1 MPVMIGNLPCQTV
14 GGKIFH
20 LHQSPAFGP
29 VGGHMRIRAFQG
41 LIPRADLAAG
51 LASPPYDVLDTAEAR
66 QIIAAQPH
74 SFLRVV
80 RSEATLPEGVNPY
93 GQDVYEQA
101 RRNFGQLQKDGE
113 LMRENAP
120 QIYLYRQI
128 MNGHAQTGI
137 TAVCHAGDYA
147 AGLIKKHEKTRP
159 DKEDDRVRLNTTL
172 SAHIEPV
179 FLAFESTPEIAALMQ
194 AAAEGAP
201 LFDFTAPDGVQHTLW
216 RMPDTA
222 AVTAAFASVPH
233 SYIADGHHRSA
244 GAARVGVAKSEAN
257 PHHNGEEDYNWFPA
271 VMFPEEQLQ
280 ILPYNRLITDF
291 NGLHP
296 QEFLVR
302 VGHACRLSPSAAP
315 VPASPGHV
323 SMYLGGHWLGLA
335 FDLPAGADPVSR
347 LDVSLLQD
355 TILAPILGIED
366 PRTSKRIDFV
376 GGIRGTDYLRAQVD
390 AKRAAVAFS
399 LHPVTMR
406 QLMDIADAGQIMPP
420 KSTWFEPKLR
430 SGLFIHTF

>member
-1 MPVMIGNLPCQTV
+1 MACNLPCRADV
-14 GGKIFH
+14 GKIFR
-20 LHQSPAFGP
+20 LHQRPAFGP
-29 VGGHMRIRAFQG
+29 VCGHMRIRAFQG
-41 LIPRADLAAG
+41 LIPRTDLAAE

-66 QIIAAQPH
+66 QIIATQPH

-80 RSEATLPEGVNPY
+80 RSEATLPDGVNPY
-93 GQDVYEQA
+93 GPDVYEQA
-101 RRNFGQLQKDGE
+101 RRNFEQLQKDGE
-113 LMRENAP
+113 LVLEDAP

-128 MNGHAQTGI
+128 MDGHAQTGI
-137 TAVCHAGDYA
+137 TAVCHADDYA

-159 DKEDDRVRLNTTL
+159 DKEDDRVRLNTAL

-179 FLAFESTPEIAALMQ
+179 FLAFESTPEIATLMQ
-194 AAAEGAP
+194 TAAEGPP

-222 AVTAAFASVPH
+222 AVTSAFASVPH

-244 GAARVGVAKSEAN
+244 GAARVGVAKREAN
-257 PHHNGEEDYNWFPA
+257 PHHTGEEDYNWFPA
-271 VMFPEEQLQ
+271 VMFPQDQLQ

-296 QEFLVR
+296 EEFLVR
-302 VGHACRLSPSAAP
+302 VGHACRLSPSAGP
-315 VPASPGHV
+315 VPASPGQV
-323 SMYLGGHWLGLA
+323 SMYLGGHWLGLT
-335 FDLPAGADPVSR
+335 FDVPAGADPVSR

-355 TILAPILGIED
+355 TILAPILGIDD

-399 LHPVTMR
+399 LHSVTMR

>member
-1 MPVMIGNLPCQTV
+1 
-14 GGKIFH
+14 
-20 LHQSPAFGP
+20 
-29 VGGHMRIRAFQG
+29 MRIRAFQG
-41 LIPRADLAAG
+41 LIPRADLAAE

-66 QIIAAQPH
+66 EIIAAQPH

-80 RSEATLPEGVNPY
+80 RSEATMPEGVDPY

-101 RRNFGQLQKDGE
+101 RRNFDQLQKDGE
-113 LMRENAP
+113 LVREDVP

-128 MNGHAQTGI
+128 MDGHAQMGI
-137 TAVCHAGDYA
+137 TAVCHADDYA

-159 DKEDDRVRLNTTL
+159 EKEDDRVRLNTTL

-179 FLAFESTPEIAALMQ
+179 FLAFESNAQIDALMK
-194 AAAEGAP
+194 AAAETAP

-216 RMPDTA
+216 RMPDA
-222 AVTAAFASVPH
+222 GAVTEAFAAVPH

-244 GAARVGVAKSEAN
+244 GAARVGLAKREAN
-257 PHHNGEEDYNWFPA
+257 PQHTGEEDYNWFPA
-271 VMFPEEQLQ
+271 VMFPQDQLK
-280 ILPYNRLITDF
+280 ILAYNRLVTDL

-296 QEFLVR
+296 EEFLVR
-302 VGHACRLSPSAAP
+302 IGHACRLSPSAPP
-315 VPASPGHV
+315 VPARPGQV
-323 SMYLGGHWLGLA
+323 SMYLGGHWLGLE
-335 FDLPAGADPVSR
+335 FDIPANADPVSR

-355 TILAPILGIED
+355 SILAQILGIDD
-366 PRTSKRIDFV
+366 PRTSKRIEFV

-399 LHPVTMR
+399 MHPVTMR

-430 SGLFIHTF
+430 SGLFVHTF

>member
-1 MPVMIGNLPCQTV
+1 MQT
-14 GGKIFH
+14 
-20 LHQSPAFGP
+20 
-29 VGGHMRIRAFQG
+29 
-41 LIPRADLAAG
+41 
-51 LASPPYDVLDTAEAR
+51 
-66 QIIAAQPH
+66 
-74 SFLRVV
+74 
-80 RSEATLPEGVNPY
+80 
-93 GQDVYEQA
+93 
-101 RRNFGQLQKDGE
+101 
-113 LMRENAP
+113 
-120 QIYLYRQI
+120 
-128 MNGHAQTGI
+128 
-137 TAVCHAGDYA
+137 
-147 AGLIKKHEKTRP
+147 
-159 DKEDDRVRLNTTL
+159 
-172 SAHIEPV
+172 
-179 FLAFESTPEIAALMQ
+179 
-194 AAAEGAP
+194 AAEGPP

-222 AVTAAFASVPH
+222 AVTSAFASVPY

-244 GAARVGVAKSEAN
+244 GAARVGVAKREAN
-257 PHHNGEEDYNWFPA
+257 PHHTGKEDYNWFPA
-271 VMFPEEQLQ
+271 VMFPQDQLQ
-280 ILPYNRLITDF
+280 ILPYNRLINDF

-296 QEFLVR
+296 EEFLVR
-302 VGHACRLSPSAAP
+302 VGHACRLSPSAGP
-315 VPASPGHV
+315 VPASPGQV

-335 FDLPAGADPVSR
+335 FDAPAGADPVSR

-355 TILAPILGIED
+355 TILAPILGIDD

>member
-1 MPVMIGNLPCQTV
+1 
-14 GGKIFH
+14 
-20 LHQSPAFGP
+20 
-29 VGGHMRIRAFQG
+29 MRIRAFQG
-41 LIPRADLAAG
+41 LIPRAELAAG

-66 QIIAAQPH
+66 SIIAAQPH

-80 RSEATLPEGVNPY
+80 RSEATLPDGVDPY
-93 GQDVYEQA
+93 GQEVYDQA
-101 RRNFGQLQKDGE
+101 RRNFEKLQKDGE
-113 LMRENAP
+113 LVRESAP

-128 MNGHAQTGI
+128 MGGHAQTGI
-137 TAVCHAGDYA
+137 TAVCHADDYA

-179 FLAFESTPEIAALMQ
+179 FLAFESTPRIDALMKD
-194 AAAEGAP
+194 AAGTVP
-201 LFDFTAPDGVQHTLW
+201 LYDFTAPDGVRHTLW
-216 RMPDTA
+216 RMPDAA
-222 AVTAAFASVPH
+222 AVTAAFDGVPH

-244 GAARVGVAKSEAN
+244 GAARVGLARREAN
-257 PHHNGEEDYNWFPA
+257 PNHTGEEDYNWFPA
-271 VMFPEEQLQ
+271 VMFPQDHLQ
-280 ILPYNRLITDF
+280 IMPYNRLVADL

-296 QEFLVR
+296 EEFLVR
-302 VGHACRLSPSAAP
+302 VGHACRLTPSAPPAP
-315 VPASPGHV
+315 EKPGNV
-323 SMYLGGHWLGLA
+323 SMYLGGHWLGLE
-335 FDLPAGADPVSR
+335 FDVPSGSDPVSR

-355 TILAPILGIED
+355 NILAPILGIDD
-366 PRTSKRIDFV
+366 PRTSKRIDFA

-390 AKRAAVAFS
+390 AKKAAVAFS
-399 LHPVTMR
+399 MHPVTMR

>member
-1 MPVMIGNLPCQTV
+1 
-14 GGKIFH
+14 
-20 LHQSPAFGP
+20 
-29 VGGHMRIRAFQG
+29 MRIKSFQALVPPAG
-41 LIPRADLAAG
+41 LAADF
-51 LASPPYDVLDTAEAR
+51 ASPPYDVLNTAEAR
-66 QIIAAQPH
+66 EIIARQPK

-80 RSEATLPEGVNPY
+80 RSEATMPEGLDPY
-93 GQDVYEQA
+93 STEVYEQA
-101 RRNFGQLQKDGE
+101 QKNFVRMQEEGE
-113 LMRENAP
+113 LVREKSP

-128 MNGHAQTGI
+128 MGVHAQTGI
-137 TAVCHAGDYA
+137 TAVCHADDYV

-179 FLAFESTPEIAALMQ
+179 FLAFESNCEINTLME
-194 AAAEGAP
+194 AAAKTEP
-201 LFDFTAPDGVQHTLW
+201 LFDFTAPDGIRHTLW
-216 RMPDTA
+216 RMPNAA
-222 AVTAAFASVPH
+222 AVTKAFAAVPH

-244 GAARVGVAKSEAN
+244 GAARVGLAKRQAN
-257 PHHNGEEDYNWFPA
+257 PQHTGEEDYNWFPA
-271 VMFPEEQLQ
+271 VMFPQDQLK
-280 ILPYNRLITDF
+280 ILPYNRLVTDL

-296 QEFLVR
+296 EEFLVR
-302 VGHACRLSPSAAP
+302 VSHACRLQPSAP
-315 VPASPGHV
+315 PSPAKPGQV
-323 SMYLGGHWLGLA
+323 SMYLGGHWLGLE
-335 FDLPAGADPVSR
+335 FEIPADADPVSR

-355 TILAPILGIED
+355 GILAPILGIDD

-376 GGIRGTDYLRAQVD
+376 GGIRGTDFLRAEVD

-430 SGLFIHTF
+430 SGLFIHAF

>member
-1 MPVMIGNLPCQTV
+1 
-14 GGKIFH
+14 
-20 LHQSPAFGP
+20 
-29 VGGHMRIRAFQG
+29 
-41 LIPRADLAAG
+41 
-51 LASPPYDVLDTAEAR
+51 
-66 QIIAAQPH
+66 
-74 SFLRVV
+74 
-80 RSEATLPEGVNPY
+80 
-93 GQDVYEQA
+93 
-101 RRNFGQLQKDGE
+101 
-113 LMRENAP
+113 
-120 QIYLYRQI
+120 
-128 MNGHAQTGI
+128 MNGRAQTGI
-137 TAVCHAGDYA
+137 TAVCHADDYA

-159 DKEDDRVRLNTTL
+159 EKEDDRVRLNTTL

-179 FLAFESTPEIAALMQ
+179 FLAFESTPQIDALMK
-194 AAAEGAP
+194 AASETAP

-216 RMPDTA
+216 RMPDAA

-244 GAARVGVAKSEAN
+244 GAARVGLAKREAN
-257 PHHNGEEDYNWFPA
+257 PNHTGEEDYNWFPA
-271 VMFPEEQLQ
+271 VMFPQDQLQ
-280 ILPYNRLITDF
+280 ILPYNRLVTDL

-296 QEFLVR
+296 EEYLVR
-302 VGHACRLSPSAAP
+302 VGHACRLSPSAPP
-315 VPASPGHV
+315 VPAKPGQV
-323 SMYLGGHWLGLA
+323 SMYLGGHWLGLE
-335 FDLPAGADPVSR
+335 FDIPANADPVSR

-355 TILAPILGIED
+355 NILAPILGIDD

-390 AKRAAVAFS
+390 TKRAAVAFS

>member
-1 MPVMIGNLPCQTV
+1 
-14 GGKIFH
+14 
-20 LHQSPAFGP
+20 
-29 VGGHMRIRAFQG
+29 MRIRSFQG
-41 LIPRADLAAG
+41 LIPRAGLAAG

-80 RSEATLPEGVNPY
+80 RSEATMPEGVDPY
-93 GQDVYEQA
+93 GREVYEQA
-101 RRNFGQLQKDGE
+101 RRNFEMLQKDGE
-113 LMRENAP
+113 LVRESAP

-128 MNGHAQTGI
+128 MDGHAQTGI
-137 TAVCHAGDYA
+137 TAVCHADDYA

-159 DKEDDRVRLNTTL
+159 EKEDDRVRLNTTL
-172 SAHIEPV
+172 SAQIEPV
-179 FLAFESTPEIAALMQ
+179 FLAFESTPEIDALMES
-194 AAAEGAP
+194 AAKTAP

-216 RMPDTA
+216 RMPDAA
-222 AVTAAFASVPH
+222 AVAAAFAPVPH

-244 GAARVGVAKSEAN
+244 GAARVGLARREAN
-257 PHHNGEEDYNWFPA
+257 PQHTGEEDYNWFPA
-271 VMFPEEQLQ
+271 VMFPQDQLR
-280 ILPYNRLITDF
+280 ILAYNRLVADL

-296 QEFLVR
+296 EEFLVR
-302 VGHACRLSPSAAP
+302 VGHACRLTPSAPP
-315 VPASPGHV
+315 VPEKPGQV
-323 SMYLGGHWLGLA
+323 SMYLGGHWLGLE
-335 FDLPAGADPVSR
+335 FDVPAGADPVSR

-355 TILAPILGIED
+355 NILAPILGIDD

-376 GGIRGTDYLRAQVD
+376 GGIRGTDHLRAQVD
-390 AKRAAVAFS
+390 AKKAAVAFS
-399 LHPVTMR
+399 MHPVTMR

>member
-1 MPVMIGNLPCQTV
+1 
-14 GGKIFH
+14 
-20 LHQSPAFGP
+20 
-29 VGGHMRIRAFQG
+29 MRLRAFQG
-41 LIPRADLAAG
+41 WIPRADLAAE

-66 QIIAAQPH
+66 QILAAQPH

-80 RSEATLPEGVNPY
+80 RAEATLPEGVDAY
-93 GQDVYEQA
+93 GPEVYEQA
-101 RRNFGQLQKDGE
+101 RRNFQRLQEEGE
-113 LMRENAP
+113 LVREETP

-128 MNGHAQTGI
+128 MGEHVQTGL
-137 TAVCHAGDYA
+137 TAVCHADDYA

-159 DKEDDRVRLNTTL
+159 EKEDDRVRLNTAL

-179 FLAFESTPEIAALMQ
+179 FLAFESTPEIDALMK
-194 AAAEGAP
+194 AAAATAP

-216 RMPDTA
+216 RMPEA
-222 AVTAAFASVPH
+222 GAVTAAFASVPH

-244 GAARVGVAKSEAN
+244 GAARVGLARREAN
-257 PHHNGEEDYNWFPA
+257 PQHTGEEDYNWFPA
-271 VMFPEEQLQ
+271 VLFPQDQLQ
-280 ILPYNRLITDF
+280 ILAYNRLVTDL

-296 QEFLVR
+296 EEFLVR
-302 VGHACRLSPSAAP
+302 VGHACRLSPSAPA
-315 VPASPGHV
+315 VPESPGHV
-323 SMYLGGHWLGLA
+323 SMYLGGHWLGLE
-335 FDLPAGADPVSR
+335 FDIPAGADPVSR

-355 TILAPILGIED
+355 NILAPLLGIDD

-376 GGIRGTDYLRAQVD
+376 GGIRGTDYLRQQVQT
-390 AKRAAVAFS
+390 KKAAVAFS

-430 SGLFIHTF
+430 SGLFVHTF